1 MEFKFIP
8 IDYDSFD
15 FDGKNYIRLIGRTE
29 KGEKICVV
37 DSYEP
42 NFWVILKNQDEKIA
56 EKIAEKISKI
66 NIKSKGRESKVTKTK
81 IQDKNFLGKK
91 VKSIQVFVTNHKD
104 AHEIASEIG
113 DLKEIEARREYDIP
127 LITKYIKEKKV
138 EPLKWYTVKAD
149 NLGIEDFG
157 GIADAISLDKC
168 FYAKS
173 IKEIEKDEKF
183 EPKILAYDIETT
195 DIELGKGD
203 ILMISLY
210 GKNMKKVLTWK
221 KITQTQEYVEIFKN
235 QAEMIEKFAE
245 YVNSY
250 DPDILTGYFSDGFDL
265 PYLKAASEKEKM
277 KLLLGIDKKGPI
289 FSRGRISSG
298 KIAGIVHIDL
308 YRFIDA
314 VFSQYLQSETLG
326 LGDVAQELIGEGKEK
341 FDFDKLKDMK
351 ESDWKDFFSYN
362 LQDAK
367 VTYKLAEKIWPDI
380 YEFTRIIK
388 EPLFD
393 ITRDRMATHVENYL
407 LHNLDRFNEIAEKRP
422 LHEEMGSRRELG
434 SYEGAF
440 VLEPKP
446 GLYEKIVIFDFTSF
460 WPSII
465 VSYNLS
471 RSTYREKNEK
481 NTLEVNIEGSNK
493 KYYFSKENGFF
504 PEMLNEIINLR
515 KKYKIEY
522 SKNKN
527 PLTKARS
534 NAYKLLANA
543 SYGYQSFFGA
553 RYYCREAGASAT
565 AISRDFIKKTIE
577 QIKEESHNVIYSD
590 TDSIA
595 FLQGKK
601 TNKEIINLLEKI
613 NSNLPGIMELDLEDF
628 YPRGL
633 FVSKRS
639 MTAGAKKK
647 YALLSESGN
656 FKIRGFETVRRDWCK
671 LARNL
676 QNEILISVLKDG
688 NEKKALKVLREV
700 VEKLKK
706 REINKEDLIIRTQL
720 KRSIKDYIST
730 GPHVVAAKKMEER
743 GLHINPGMIIFYFIG
758 ENSTKGK
765 KIGDKV
771 YLPDEKAEYNIR
783 YYLNNQVLPAVE
795 NIFEVF
801 NVNVKEILEGHSQ
814 KKLF

>member
-1 MEFKFIP
+1 M
-8 IDYDSFD
+8 
-15 FDGKNYIRLIGRTE
+15 
-29 KGEKICVV
+29 
-37 DSYEP
+37 
-42 NFWVILKNQDEKIA
+42 
-56 EKIAEKISKI
+56 
-66 NIKSKGRESKVTKTK
+66 
-81 IQDKNFLGKK
+81 
-91 VKSIQVFVTNHKD
+91 
-104 AHEIASEIG
+104 
-113 DLKEIEARREYDIP
+113 
-127 LITKYIKEKKV
+127 
-138 EPLKWYTVKAD
+138 
-149 NLGIEDFG
+149 
-157 GIADAISLDKC
+157 
-168 FYAKS
+168 
-173 IKEIEKDEKF
+173 
-183 EPKILAYDIETT
+183 
-195 DIELGKGD
+195 
-203 ILMISLY
+203 
-210 GKNMKKVLTWK
+210 
-221 KITQTQEYVEIFKN
+221 
-235 QAEMIEKFAE
+235 
-245 YVNSY
+245 
-250 DPDILTGYFSDGFDL
+250 
-265 PYLKAASEKEKM
+265 
-277 KLLLGIDKKGPI
+277 
-289 FSRGRISSG
+289 
-298 KIAGIVHIDL
+298 
-308 YRFIDA
+308 
-314 VFSQYLQSETLG
+314 QSETLG

-676 QNEILISVLKDG
+676 QNKILISVLKDG